1 MFISHLN
8 LISMKKIFIYAALL
22 SCLILGC
29 KKKEKPSQPSQTGA
43 YELEKQTLSRG
54 GKDSTIKRTQVKIYT
69 DNHYMYAS
77 IVPDSSV
84 GFGVGTYTLDS
95 NKITEHSIYSS
106 RALDSS
112 ITSNLEIKTK
122 VDGYTQIIPDYATVQ
137 GVKYVLKE
145 DYKKFAPADTSILDG
160 LWKLEKAYTI
170 KGKDTI
176 PTDLTQYKIFWEGHF
191 TFIHRL
197 PRNPE
202 KTRFKNGFGTGTFTF
217 KDDMLREEEVT
228 SNYALLRGHKFAIK
242 IKLNGRDEYTQVINS
257 ATNGQSVEIYR
268 RVK

>member
-1 MFISHLN
+1 MN
-8 LISMKKIFIYAALL
+8 KILIYAALL

-29 KKKEKPSQPSQTGA
+29 KKKEKPSQPSQTGV
-43 YELEKQTLSRG
+43 YELEKQVLSRG
-54 GKDSTIKRTQVKIYT
+54 GKDSTIKRTQIKIYT
-69 DNHYMYAS
+69 DRHFMYAS

-95 NKITEHSIYSS
+95 NRITERSIYSS
-106 RALDSS
+106 RALDSPLTYKLI
-112 ITSNLEIKTK
+112 ITKKAN
-122 VDGYTQIIPDYATVQ
+122 GYTQIIPDYATVK

-145 DYKKFAPADTSILDG
+145 DYKKLPPGDTSVLDG
-160 LWKLEKAYTI
+160 LWKMERTYTI

-176 PTDLTQYKIFWEGHF
+176 PTEITQYKLFWRGHF

-197 PRNPE
+197 PRNKE
-202 KTRFKNGFGTGTFTF
+202 KTIFKNGFGTGAFTF
-217 KDDMLREEEVT
+217 RNDTLREEEVI

-242 IKLNGRDEYTQVINS
+242 ITLNGTDEYTQVINS

>member
-1 MFISHLN
+1 
-8 LISMKKIFIYAALL
+8 MKKIFIYAALL

-29 KKKEKPSQPSQTGA
+29 KKKEKPSEPSQAGA
-43 YELEKQTLSRG
+43 YELEKQVLSRG

-69 DNHYMYAS
+69 DRHYMYAS

-95 NKITEHSIYSS
+95 ANRITERSIYTS

-112 ITSNLEIKTK
+112 ITNKLEITRRP
-122 VDGYTQIIPDYATVQ
+122 DGYTQIIPDYATVQ

-145 DYKKFAPADTSILDG
+145 DYKRFAPADTSVLDG
-160 LWKLEKAYTI
+160 LWKMEKTYTI

-176 PTDLTQYKIFWEGHF
+176 PTDVTQYKIFWAGHF

-202 KTRFKNGFGTGTFTF
+202 KTRFKNGFGTGIFSFRNDT
-217 KDDMLREEEVT
+217 LREEEVI

-242 IKLNGRDEYTQVINS
+242 ITLNGRDEYTQVINS
-257 ATNGQSVEIYR
+257 ATNGQSVEIYK

>member
-1 MFISHLN
+1 MN
-8 LISMKKIFIYAALL
+8 KILIYAALL

-29 KKKEKPSQPSQTGA
+29 KRKEKSSQGSQAGV
-43 YELEKQTLSRG
+43 YQLEKQVLTRG
-54 GKDSTIKRTQVKIYT
+54 GKDSTIKRTQIKIYT
-69 DNHYMYAS
+69 DRHYMYAS

-84 GFGVGTYTLDS
+84 GFGVGSYTLDS
-95 NKITEHSIYSS
+95 ANRITEHSIYTS

-112 ITSNLEIKTK
+112 LTYKLEIIRKPN
-122 VDGYTQIIPDYATVQ
+122 GYTQIIPDYATVK

-160 LWKLEKAYTI
+160 LWKMEKTYTI

-176 PTDLTQYKIFWEGHF
+176 PTEVTQYKIFWGGHF
-191 TFIHRL
+191 IFIHRF

-202 KTRFKNGFGTGTFTF
+202 KTNFKNGFGTGLFTF
-217 KDDMLREEEVT
+217 RNDTLREEEVI
-228 SNYALLRGHKFAIK
+228 SNYALLRGRKFAIK
-242 IKLNGRDEYTQVINS
+242 ITLNGKDEYTQVINS
-257 ATNGQSVEIYR
+257 GTDGESVEIYK

>member
-1 MFISHLN
+1 
-8 LISMKKIFIYAALL
+8 MKKIFIYATLL

-29 KKKEKPSQPSQTGA
+29 KKKEKPSEPSQAGA
-43 YELEKQTLSRG
+43 YELEKQVLSRG
-54 GKDSTIKRTQVKIYT
+54 GKDSTIKRTQIKIYT
-69 DNHYMYAS
+69 DRHYMYAS

-95 NKITEHSIYSS
+95 ANKITERSIYSS

-112 ITSNLEIKTK
+112 ITNKLEITRRP
-122 VDGYTQIIPDYATVQ
+122 DGYTQIIPDYATVQ

-145 DYKKFAPADTSILDG
+145 DYKKFAPADTSVLDG
-160 LWKLEKAYTI
+160 LWRMEKTYTI

-176 PTDLTQYKIFWEGHF
+176 PTDVTQYKIFWAGHF

-202 KTRFKNGFGTGTFTF
+202 KTRFKNGFGTGIFSFRNDT
-217 KDDMLREEEVT
+217 LREEEVI
-228 SNYALLRGHKFAIK
+228 SNYSLLRGHKFAIK
-242 IKLNGRDEYTQVINS
+242 ITLNGRDEYTQVINS
-257 ATNGQSVEIYR
+257 ATNGQSVEIYK